1 MERDYSFEVRLT
13 PGVTWLIAINTIIF
27 LFIQLIGPF
36 LGNFVAAVAGWLV
49 LTPARLVYNV
59 AIWQLFTHI
68 FIHLDVLTILFNML
82 ALWMFGTSLERYW
95 GTRKFIIYYFITGI
109 GAGITYTIF
118 CFILGS
124 TMLPA
129 AGTTGVVFGLLLA
142 FGMIYPDTMILI
154 LLLFPLK
161 AKYAVM
167 IFGAVEFLIAFNG
180 GIYSIGYLGGMAFG
194 YIYIKKQAFFDD
206 LLDMEKRKKKKLEQ
220 IVVKREEDY
229 EKIQI
234 EADRI
239 LEKISLYGMEK
250 ISEKEKRILD
260 KASKLLQQKEQ
271 NIIDLDDYRKYWK

>member
-1 MERDYSFEVRLT
+1 
-13 PGVTWLIAINTIIF
+13 
-27 LFIQLIGPF
+27 
-36 LGNFVAAVAGWLV
+36 
-49 LTPARLVYNV
+49 
-59 AIWQLFTHI
+59 
-68 FIHLDVLTILFNML
+68 
-82 ALWMFGTSLERYW
+82 MFGTSLEQYW
-95 GTRKFIIYYFITGI
+95 GTRKFIIYYFLTGI

-124 TMLPA
+124 TMSPA

-142 FGMIYPDTMILI
+142 FGMIYPDTVILI
-154 LLLFPLK
+154 LLLFPMK

-167 IFGAVEFLIAFNG
+167 IFGLVEILIAAGG

-260 KASKLLQQKEQ
+260 KASKLLKQREQ